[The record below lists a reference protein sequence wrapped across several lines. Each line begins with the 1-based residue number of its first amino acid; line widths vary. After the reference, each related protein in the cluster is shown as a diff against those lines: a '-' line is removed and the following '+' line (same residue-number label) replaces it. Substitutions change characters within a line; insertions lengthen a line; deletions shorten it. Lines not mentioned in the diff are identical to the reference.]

1 MGPLSRLRR
10 LLPEWFRRRLR
21 FLYRGL
27 RLIPVAA
34 DWRSYTTLFP
44 LLRRRPRDTVSAGG
58 APAEVTVRLRPLDG
72 HSVILRPA
80 SSDAEVLWEVF
91 AMDFH
96 LPPKELA
103 PEVIWDLG
111 ANIGLT
117 MAHMA
122 VLYPGARIL
131 GVELNRDNAKLCR
144 RNIESWADR
153 CRLIEGAVW
162 DTAGTVGY
170 GGTPG
175 LEYEFSVEPEGS
187 AEHEAEALTLD
198 SLVAETQ
205 ADWIDY
211 VKMDIEGGERRVLQ
225 APGEWARRVRCI
237 RVEVHDPYSSDA
249 CIQDL
254 RTLGFR
260 AEVELRDPPTVLGR
274 RPPRSI

>member
-1 MGPLSRLRR
+1 
-10 LLPEWFRRRLR
+10 
-21 FLYRGL
+21 
-27 RLIPVAA
+27 
-34 DWRSYTTLFP
+34 
-44 LLRRRPRDTVSAGG
+44 
-58 APAEVTVRLRPLDG
+58 
-72 HSVILRPA
+72 
-80 SSDAEVLWEVF
+80 
-91 AMDFH
+91 MDFH

-237 RVEVHDPYSSDA
+237 RVEVHDPYSPDA